1 MNEELRKTTNKNKTI
16 NIKNDN
22 LNDFLIGVVD
32 KRLIWMFGSFL
43 QERILKLQTP
53 TLARNKF
60 ESIAMDT

>member
-16 NIKNDN
+16 SIKNDN

-43 QERILKLQTP
+43 QERILTLQTP